1 MKIVYVR
8 TLFTKIAPVTVL
20 IFPVPT
26 GAGENSICL
35 KRSPAP
41 SPVQVMA
48 LRAGLGSY
56 VVVVRLVVVI
66 FHLAAN

>member
-26 GAGENSICL
+26 GAGG
-35 KRSPAP
+35 KTRF
-41 SPVQVMA
+41 V
-48 LRAGLGSY
+48 
-56 VVVVRLVVVI
+56 
-66 FHLAAN
+66 